1 MPTRAAN
8 PPLPV
13 GILADVPRPH
23 RVSGLDASFL
33 SLETATQPLQ
43 VFSVLELD
51 TATVPGGYSYARFRA
66 GLAKRIRAV
75 PELREKLSER
85 PLDLDHP
92 VWVEDVDFDVD
103 RHVHRI
109 TLAHPG
115 GAAELTEICGQLAGL
130 PVDRSRPLWDMWVIE
145 GLGGSSGRVA
155 VLLKV
160 HHAAADGV
168 TYADILSRLCSAEA
182 DPPVPR
188 AVPAPTV
195 TGAMRES
202 FDGLARFALR
212 PLYLAVRVLPAT
224 MKAMVDAV
232 RRATRGRAMAAP
244 FSAPP
249 TPLNARFTAQRNV
262 AFARLPLD
270 DVKRVKDHFGVKVND
285 VVMTLVGGVVRTFLV
300 DRAALPVSSLTALEP
315 VSVHG
320 LSDRTAR
327 NQVSGM
333 LVRLHTGIA
342 DPVDRLRAVASANSI
357 AKEQV
362 SAITPTL
369 LQDWGEVIGSILLG
383 LAKRVYARLTEFRPM
398 YNVVLSNV
406 PGPDPARYF
415 LGAEVQAMYP
425 FGPILHGGGLNF
437 TLWSVNGTLHVG
449 LISCPQVVP
458 DLDALADGLSSGLAE
473 LLAHIGPAPTAFAA
487 G

>member
-1 MPTRAAN
+1 
-8 PPLPV
+8 
-13 GILADVPRPH
+13 LADVPRPH

-51 TATVPGGYSYARFRA
+51 TVTIPGGYSFDRFRA
-66 GLAKRIRAV
+66 ALGTRIRAV
-75 PELREKLSER
+75 PELREKLSNH
-85 PLDLDHP
+85 PFDLDHP
-92 VWVEDVDFDVD
+92 VWVDDVDFNVD

-109 TLAHPG
+109 TLRSPG
-115 GAAELTEICGQLAGL
+115 GPAELTEICGQLAGL

-145 GLGGSSGRVA
+145 GLSGSAGGGSAGDGSSGRVA
-155 VLLKV
+155 VLLKI

-168 TYADILSRLCSAEA
+168 TYANLLSRLCSAEA
-182 DPPVPR
+182 DPPAPQ
-188 AVPAPTV
+188 AIPAPAA
-195 TGAMRES
+195 TGAIRES
-202 FDGLARFALR
+202 LDGLARFARR

-224 MKAMVDAV
+224 IKAVIDAV
-232 RRATRGRAMAAP
+232 RRAVRGHAMAAP

-249 TPLNARFTAQRNV
+249 TPLNARFTARRNV

-270 DVKRVKDHFGVKVND
+270 DVKRVKNHFGVKVND
-285 VVMTLVGGVVRTFLV
+285 VVMTLVGGVVRTFLLQ
-300 DRAALPVSSLTALEP
+300 RGALPASSLTALEP

-320 LSDRTAR
+320 MSDRTAR

-333 LVRLHTGIA
+333 LVRLQTAIA
-342 DPVDRLRAVASANSI
+342 DPVHRLHAVASANSV

-362 SAITPTL
+362 SAIAPTL

-383 LAKRVYARLTEFRPM
+383 VAKRVYARLTEFRPM

-415 LGAEVQAMYP
+415 LGAKVQAMYP

-437 TLWSVNGTLHVG
+437 TLWSVNGTLHIG
-449 LISCPQVVP
+449 LISCPDVVP
-458 DLDALADGLSSGLAE
+458 DLDALAEGLSAGLAD
-473 LLAHIGPAPTAFAA
+473 LLASIGPAPTASVA